1 MKIAFNSPLNGT
13 DPTGATVPLSA
24 ADIAALTY
32 TIFLDTVNPPVKT
45 YPVPVAN
52 VKAGVANPDGSN
64 RITVD
69 AIKDLSVPVV
79 NNQTYYVA
87 IEDQEGNAISA
98 ESAILTYVYKVTPGP
113 VTNPTVA

>member
-1 MKIAFNSPLNGT
+1 MKIAFNSPLTGT
-13 DPTGATVPLSA
+13 DPTGAAVTLSP
-24 ADIAALTY
+24 ADIDALTY

-52 VKAGVANPDGSN
+52 VAAGVANTDGSH

-69 AIKDLSVPVV
+69 AIKDLNVAVL

-87 IEDQEGNAISA
+87 IEDQEGNAISP

-113 VTNPTVA
+113 VGNPSVA